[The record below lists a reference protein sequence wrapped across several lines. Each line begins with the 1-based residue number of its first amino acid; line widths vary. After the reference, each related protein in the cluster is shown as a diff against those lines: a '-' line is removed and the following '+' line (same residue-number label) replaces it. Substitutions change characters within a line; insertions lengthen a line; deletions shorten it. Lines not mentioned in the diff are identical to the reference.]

1 MNRILNWFRL
11 RRLEGD
17 FDRELQY
24 HIDRRMTDLIHSGL
38 PEPEARRRVA
48 LELGGATQVREEVRD
63 IWLTRWLR
71 DFVSDLR
78 FSARSFRRSPS
89 FTATVVLSLALGI
102 GATTAL
108 YSLID
113 QVVLRALPVD
123 HPERLVL
130 IDWIGFQ
137 NAETMGTRNLM
148 SYPIFRDLQQH
159 NEFFDGVFCRAATTI
174 NLSTSG
180 EPKLTAAELVSGTYF
195 SVLGVS
201 PALGRLFTIDDDQ
214 APGSSPVVVLSYDFW
229 KNQFGS
235 AQDIVGRK
243 VLVNQYPMT
252 VVGVAAPAFHGI
264 DVGEVPSLWIPA
276 VMSAQAI
283 PGFKTMLDRR
293 TRWVQILGRLKQSV
307 SLAQAQTGLQPWFKA
322 MLDEDTRRT
331 NISRTSAEN
340 RRRFLA
346 STLALTPAPQGHSVM
361 RESFSRPLWVLFVA
375 TVVLLALACLNVAG
389 LFLARGSARHRE
401 VSTRLALGASRGRI
415 GRQLLADSI
424 LLAFAGG
431 LLGVGMAP
439 VALQALI
446 AFLPRNTAAN
456 DLHANV
462 DARLLLFAFLVS
474 LATGLLAGCVPALQA
489 GRKPLDSSL
498 RERGGAPS
506 GGLSLRRWIVTTQI
520 AFTLILVV
528 VAGLFLQ
535 TLHGLLAKGPGFETS
550 SLISFGI
557 RPALNGYSGAE
568 ATQLIRRISE
578 GLRNSGGNQASSI
591 ASVQLL
597 LGGAWNNSLTIQSG
611 ERFTTDRE
619 VQINAVTP
627 GFFDTLGTRIIAGRD
642 FNEHDSLDVAL
653 VNQSLPVSKNGKRVV
668 IVNEAFVK
676 RYFGGR
682 NPLGARVAMG
692 SRPDAKPDTEIIGVV
707 QNISYRNIREQWEQA
722 YYPIGAELSGSNFY
736 VRFRGTPESAFRSI
750 RAILREADPAL
761 PITYFRTLDEQID
774 RSLNTERM
782 LSALSSSFGALALL
796 LSLVGLYGVIS
807 FVVTQRT
814 REIGIRMAL
823 GATSLS
829 TVWLVL
835 SDALGMIAAGTAIA
849 LPCVWALGR
858 LIESQ
863 LYDIKSTDPV
873 TILAATLV
881 LCSTALGAALIPAR
895 RASVVNP
902 IDALRFE

>member
-401 VSTRLALGASRGRI
+401 VGTRLALGASRGRI

-489 GRKPLDSSL
+489 GRKSLDSSL

-506 GGLSLRRWIVTTQI
+506 GGLSLRRWIVTAQI

-578 GLRNSGGNQASSI
+578 GLRNSGSTQASSI

-796 LSLVGLYGVIS
+796 LSLVGLYGVMS